1 MKHLSKLLSLFFCL
15 LMVSSCTSNPE
26 LASSPWNTEH
36 LKNGSVTFY
45 AVYNEKNRNIA
56 QERNHIFHEAG
67 NLVLVREIIG
77 ADEEEI
83 FRLKMNK
90 SNLLP
95 MVLEVSASKEAE
107 QTVLIKGQKMNRA
120 WIVENKK
127 TQAVKVKQFY
137 LGKDPVVE
145 QEALVFLMAS
155 FPFESMSNTSVR
167 TLFSRKELDAEI
179 FIELLEPET
188 IQISDQSYECYT
200 LHYTSLGI
208 TAWYMKEA
216 PHLLVQ
222 SKKGAETMKLL
233 SWNGI

>member
-1 MKHLSKLLSLFFCL
+1 MKHFKCLFSLFLCL
-15 LMVSSCTSNPE
+15 FLFSSCTSNPE
-26 LASSPWNTEH
+26 QLSSPWNTEH

-77 ADEEEI
+77 AEEEEI
-83 FRLKMNK
+83 FRLKMEK
-90 SNLLP
+90 SNLVP
-95 MVLEVSASKEAE
+95 IYLEVNSSKDAE
-107 QTVLIKGQKMNRA
+107 QSTLIKGQKMNRA

-127 TQAVKVKQFY
+127 TQAVKLKQFY
-137 LGKDPVVE
+137 LGKDAVIE
-145 QEALVFLMAS
+145 QEALVFLMAA

-167 TLFSRKELDAEI
+167 TLFSRKELDAEV

-188 IQISDQSYECYT
+188 IQIADQSYACYT

-222 SKKGAETMKLL
+222 SKKGAETTKLL

>member
-1 MKHLSKLLSLFFCL
+1 MKKFKCVFTLCLCLFVFSACSSDSKQ
-15 LMVSSCTSNPE
+15 VSS
-26 LASSPWNTEH
+26 LWNAEH

-77 ADEEEI
+77 AEEEEI
-83 FRLKMNK
+83 FRLKMDK
-90 SNLLP
+90 SSLVPLF
-95 MVLEVSASKEAE
+95 LEINSSKEAV
-107 QTVLIKGQKMNRA
+107 QNTLIKGQKMNRA

-127 TQAVKVKQFY
+127 TQPTKVKQFY
-137 LGKDPVVE
+137 LGKDTIIE

-155 FPFESMSNTSVR
+155 FPFDSMSSTSVR
-167 TLFSRKELDAEI
+167 TLFSRKELDSQV
-179 FIELLEPET
+179 FIELLDTET
-188 IQISDQSYECYT
+188 IQIADQSYECYT
-200 LHYTSLGI
+200 LHFSSLGVK
-208 TAWYMKEA
+208 AWYMKEA

-222 SKKGAETMKLL
+222 SKKGAETTKLL